1 MPLSDGT
8 LAAAGG
14 DDSLARAQ
22 RGQPG
27 AFDELMREH
36 EARVFSIAL
45 RFTGRRADAE
55 ELAQDVFVQLHGA
68 LDRITGA
75 EHLRRWLLRTVTHR
89 CLNRLRD
96 QRRRPRLV
104 PIDSLPTGEEPVAP
118 DNGPDPLA
126 GPRLRRL
133 LLELA
138 PEARVVLLLRFQ
150 EDLDPSEIAATLDMS
165 VNTVK
170 SHLRR
175 SLEWL
180 RAQYTGDSHG
190 S

>member
-1 MPLSDGT
+1 MT
-8 LAAAGG
+8 LTGRSQAVPV
-14 DDSLARAQ
+14 DEDSLTRAQ
-22 RGQPG
+22 RGELA
-27 AFDELMREH
+27 AFDHLMRQH

-55 ELAQDVFVQLHGA
+55 ELTQDVFVLLHGA
-68 LDRITGA
+68 LGRVADGD
-75 EHLRRWLLRTVTHR
+75 HLQRWLLRTVTHR

-96 QRRRPRLV
+96 QRRRPQLV
-104 PIDSLPTGEEPVAP
+104 PIETLPPAAEPIAEES
-118 DNGPDPLA
+118 GSDPMA
-126 GPRLRRL
+126 GPHLRRL
-133 LLELA
+133 LLELT
-138 PEARVVLLLRFQ
+138 PEARLVLLLRFQ
-150 EDLDPSEIAATLDMS
+150 EDLDPSDIAAALDMS

-180 RAQYTGDSHG
+180 RTQCSGDAHG

>member
-1 MPLSDGT
+1 MT
-8 LAAAGG
+8 LTDPAPAADRGE
-14 DDSLARAQ
+14 DRLARAQ
-22 RGQPG
+22 RGQHA

-36 EARVFSIAL
+36 EARVFSVAL

-55 ELAQDVFVQLHGA
+55 ELTQDVFVQLHEA
-68 LDRITGA
+68 LGRMSGSD
-75 EHLRRWLLRTVTHR
+75 HLRRWLLRTVTHR

-96 QRRRPRLV
+96 QRRRPQLV
-104 PIDSLPTGEEPVAP
+104 PMESLPVSEEPVAP
-118 DNGPDPLA
+118 ENGSDPLA

-133 LLELA
+133 LLDLA
-138 PEARVVLLLRFQ
+138 PEPRVVLLLRFQ
-150 EDLDPSEIAATLDMS
+150 EDLDPSDIAATLDMS

-180 RAQYTGDSHG
+180 REQYTGDAHG